1 MDFLEILVDKA
12 FDIVIGFLLGI
23 LIITLH
29 RRADRFVH
37 AQIENLHDYVTGEQ
51 HKLLD
56 KIHEMTEKEQ
66 LLDRDVHN
74 IIEEQH
80 KLLSEIHQ
88 MHEEHMGNR
97 DKDSD
102 RIKDKG

>member
-1 MDFLEILVDKA
+1 MDFEILVDKA

-56 KIHEMTEKEQ
+56 KILYM
-66 LLDRDVHN
+66 
-74 IIEEQH
+74 IGCF
-80 KLLSEIHQ
+80 LSTS
-88 MHEEHMGNR
+88 NLFTR
-97 DKDSD
+97 
-102 RIKDKG
+102 

>member
-1 MDFLEILVDKA
+1 MDFEILVDKA

-66 LLDRDVHN
+66 LLDRDVHKM
-74 IIEEQH
+74 IEEQH
-80 KLLSEIHQ
+80 ELLSELHQ
-88 MHEEHMGNR
+88 MHEEWMRSLDRDRNR
-97 DKDSD
+97 DKDTE
-102 RIKDKG
+102 

>member
-1 MDFLEILVDKA
+1 MDFSEILVDKA
-12 FDIVIGFLLGI
+12 FDIVIGFLIGI
-23 LIITLH
+23 LIIILH

-74 IIEEQH
+74 MIEEQH
-80 KLLSEIHQ
+80 KLLSEIHK
-88 MHEEHMGNR
+88 MHDERTRNR
-97 DKDSD
+97 DKESD
-102 RIKDKG
+102 RTKDKE